1 MMVPGRP
8 SRGALV
14 LSLVAIIMVIA
25 AGAWFFSAERD
36 HQMEMAYEELA
47 LIGQMKV
54 EQVAAWRT
62 ELGEDAAM
70 LAASPLLAQSLAD
83 WLASAEAVEESAIAG
98 RLEAVVQH
106 SQYSAALLAG
116 ADGEVL
122 LQAGAWTDLAH
133 RDFEEGGAAS
143 HRGAQSC
150 PDGPAH

>member
-1 MMVPGRP
+1 MMVPGGP

-14 LSLVAIIMVIA
+14 LSLASILIVML
-25 AGAWFFSAERD
+25 AGAWFYTTEQD
-36 HQMEMAYEELA
+36 HQLEMAYDELA
-47 LIGQMKV
+47 LIGRMKV
-54 EQVAAWRT
+54 EQVEAWRT

-70 LAASPLLAQSLAD
+70 LAASPPLAQSLAD
-83 WLASAEAVEESAIAG
+83 WLAGAEAAEESAIAG